1 MCVGCSGRPD
11 PGQNPHRSQRQCTLY
26 PLHTQRRCCPGKT
39 PCSQRAKGG
48 VAKGRCWRAGIV
60 GWKGEPGWGVAG
72 VFPPGPK
79 HFAAVQAM
87 LCEPCVPQGL
97 CTWGAQDKCQRLM
110 LHRRAATRWVVL
122 LYPSL
127 SCPAA
132 RRRPHCG
139 AHAHPARPLGS
150 ETPIWEPA
158 SSRRPRKAVR
168 LTR

>member
-1 MCVGCSGRPD
+1 MWAAAGGPTPGRTLTVH
-11 PGQNPHRSQRQCTLY
+11 NASAHCTLCTLKDDVAQAKL
-26 PLHTQRRCCPGKT
+26 PAARG
-39 PCSQRAKGG
+39 AKGG